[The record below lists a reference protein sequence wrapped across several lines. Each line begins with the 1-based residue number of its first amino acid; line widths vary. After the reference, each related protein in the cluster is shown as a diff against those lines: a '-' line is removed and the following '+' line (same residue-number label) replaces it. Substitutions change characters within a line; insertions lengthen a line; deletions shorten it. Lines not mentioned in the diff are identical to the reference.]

1 MAGVPSNSPGGG
13 EKKSSDRGKKR
24 PFIVDILPSTGGAG
38 GGRLEVLGTIF
49 NVNAYE
55 DEKVIKTTLLKGKV
69 KIVNRESSMVN
80 GQSSI
85 GNRQSATDKQQTVIL
100 LPGQQALLPTTTSGA
115 GRNDSIQII
124 DGIDTDMAI
133 AWKNGL
139 HSFKNADVK
148 SIMRMLSRWYNVE
161 IVYEGNIPD
170 YKFTGSI
177 PRSENMSSVLSML
190 QTAGMHFKLQDGKIV
205 VIP

>member
-1 MAGVPSNSPGGG
+1 VAVTGEVYFEVNAVGSPGS
-13 EKKSSDRGKKR
+13 KKK
-24 PFIVDILPSTGGAG
+24 PFIVDISTSARRTG
-38 GGRLEVLGTIF
+38 GGRIEVLGTIF

-55 DEKVIKTTLLKGKV
+55 DENVIKTTLLKGKV
-69 KIVNRESSMVN
+69 KIASLPA
-80 GQSSI
+80 GA
-85 GNRQSATDKQQTVIL
+85 SATSSLAIAGNYKLL
-100 LPGQQALLPTTTSGA
+100 LPGQQAQLPNATSGH
-115 GRNDSIQII
+115 NDSIKII
-124 DGIDTDMAI
+124 DGIDADMEV

-148 SIMRMLSRWYNVE
+148 SIMRMLTRWYNVE

-190 QTAGMHFKLQDGKIV
+190 QYAGMHFKLRDGKVV